1 MDVLRMY
8 KWDGL
13 HVCGVLY
20 IDFTARTQ
28 GITSIFWNNIA
39 FMHVTL
45 YIPSHSD
52 LPVRRNAWMFILQAY
67 LQ

>member
-8 KWDGL
+8 KWAGL

-20 IDFTARTQ
+20 IDFTARSQ

-45 YIPSHSD
+45 YIPSH
-52 LPVRRNAWMFILQAY
+52 
-67 LQ
+67 